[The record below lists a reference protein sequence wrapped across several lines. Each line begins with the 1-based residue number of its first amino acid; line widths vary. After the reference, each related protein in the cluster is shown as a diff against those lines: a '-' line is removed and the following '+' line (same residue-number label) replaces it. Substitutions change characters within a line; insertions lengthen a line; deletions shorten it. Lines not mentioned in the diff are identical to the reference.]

1 MVGDG
6 LYGYRAGL
14 LALAE
19 CLGWCAVVRVRD
31 GVWQWVRSSARLRAR
46 VRGERYAGVLRVRY
60 RIGQVFGGVKSAYG
74 SSVGLRSWW
83 VGVLRVWGL
92 WVLWSRVG
100 LLWVGE
106 GVGVWGLVRWGSVFV
121 GSASLR

>member
-1 MVGDG
+1 MVGVALGKPYADEG
-6 LYGYRAGL
+6 RYGLGGLPSETLVVGDALYGHRAQV

-19 CLGWCAVVRVRD
+19 RLGWCAVVRVRD

-74 SSVGLRSWW
+74 SDVGSRSWW
-83 VGVLRVWGL
+83 GVAGVGAVGVV
-92 WVLWSRVG
+92 
-100 LLWVGE
+100 E
-106 GVGVWGLVRWGSVFV
+106 
-121 GSASLR
+121 